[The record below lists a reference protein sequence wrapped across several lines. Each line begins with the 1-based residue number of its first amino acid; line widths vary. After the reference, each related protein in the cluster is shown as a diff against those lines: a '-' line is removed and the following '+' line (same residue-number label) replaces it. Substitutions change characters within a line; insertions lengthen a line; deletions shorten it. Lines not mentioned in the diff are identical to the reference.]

1 MKCKSCTT
9 KILHRGRPSSHTKR
23 KCLCMIQSLGFLQA
37 EVQVRTCSKNA
48 HTSATSTWN
57 HWKGKVTN
65 AVPVNCQSFGRHRE
79 ARNMHSPWGLPSWVQ
94 FCHPATTHAA
104 PEWRQRT
111 PTHADPPRTHHDFF
125 LIQISC
131 FYIYMS
137 QVTTSV
143 KNSRHFQRSPR
154 IRVQSIRRL
163 LKSSLHCLQVLG
175 EMTI

>member
-1 MKCKSCTT
+1 MSLHDPITRILTSWSPSEDLQQKCPHICNLDLES
-9 KILHRGRPSSHTKR
+9 LKR
-23 KCLCMIQSLGFLQA
+23 KSYECC
-37 EVQVRTCSKNA
+37 
-48 HTSATSTWN
+48 
-57 HWKGKVTN
+57 
-65 AVPVNCQSFGRHRE
+65 PCQSFGRHRE

-131 FYIYMS
+131 FYVYMS

-143 KNSRHFQRSPR
+143 KNSRHFQHSPR